1 MSSDQN
7 PHFQTMLDNNA
18 TKYVIPSMKNRTP
31 LNFRYTNK
39 QFCPFQKF
47 VDHRPYP
54 YRPLSKTNSDVNFFN
69 HPIEREKY
77 ISCYKFYNNKRLY
90 PLVSRSD
97 LAKYLRLDGTLL
109 KHQTPC
115 NSCNKINKG
124 NYGRNYY
131 SLIKKSFP
139 FIQGNFTGN
148 LTKFIP
154 RHNTPSNSRNLTNRL
169 KNKFFRN
176 VSEDYC
182 VNNYNTEEK
191 NIGGKNA
198 FKKIYDKNKKE
209 EKKNE
214 EKDDDFN
221 LNKFIKDD
229 ETQRFKY
236 LSRNSQ
242 SNYFYRPVI
251 RKTFH
256 KTQIF
261 NHAKPFLVDEFKE
274 YGGYK

>member
-69 HPIEREKY
+69 YPIEREKY

-209 EKKNE
+209 EKKTKKKRMMSILINSLRMMKLKGLNIYQGIHKVIIFIGLLY
-214 EKDDDFN
+214 EK
-221 LNKFIKDD
+221 LSI
-229 ETQRFKY
+229 RLKY
-236 LSRNSQ
+236 LIMLNLS
-242 SNYFYRPVI
+242 
-251 RKTFH
+251 
-256 KTQIF
+256 
-261 NHAKPFLVDEFKE
+261 
-274 YGGYK
+274 